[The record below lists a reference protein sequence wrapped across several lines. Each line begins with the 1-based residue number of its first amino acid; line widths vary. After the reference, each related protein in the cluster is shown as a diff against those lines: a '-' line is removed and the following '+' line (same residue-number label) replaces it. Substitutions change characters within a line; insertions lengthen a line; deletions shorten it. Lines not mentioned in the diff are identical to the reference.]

1 MRKLHDLL
9 RDRGGMTLV
18 ELLVA
23 ASLLCV
29 VITMFAAAL
38 RPAAE
43 TTRRIEDLNNAQI
56 IADDLLETLRG
67 EIENAQTYIKCYPS
81 GSHIAG
87 DSGAATGGSSI
98 EFKNSDGFAVLLS
111 AEGCADTA
119 IVRTTAAAGTTTAK
133 AIAPGYL
140 IERWYRLS
148 TDNTYTFS
156 ENGTPT
162 ARALTAVY
170 DPKGFYMGFTVKLDF
185 SVDYT
190 EQAAKSVTATVT
202 VYRGGTQKTN
212 ANKMYSDSLVIDL
225 RYSPKFTNHQITA
238 KAV

>member
-81 GSHIAG
+81 GSHIAEDG
-87 DSGAATGGSSI
+87 GAATGGSSI

-119 IVRTTAAAGTTTAK
+119 IVRTTTAAGTTTAK

-202 VYRGGTQKTN
+202 IYRGGTRTS

-225 RYSPKFTNHQITA
+225 RYSPKFTNLQITA

>member
-111 AEGCADTA
+111 AEGYADTA

-202 VYRGGTQKTN
+202 VYRGGTRTS

-225 RYSPKFTNHQITA
+225 RYSPKFTNLQITA
-238 KAV
+238 KAL

>member
-119 IVRTTAAAGTTTAK
+119 IVWTTTAAGTTTAK

-190 EQAAKSVTATVT
+190 PQAAKSVTATVT
-202 VYRGGTQKTN
+202 VYRGGTRTS

-225 RYSPKFTNHQITA
+225 RYSPKFTNLQITA

>member
-81 GSHIAG
+81 GSKIAG
-87 DSGAATGGSSI
+87 DSGAAANGSSI
-98 EFKNSDGFAVLLS
+98 EFKNSDGFSVLLS

>member
-67 EIENAQTYIKCYPS
+67 EIENAQTYIKCYRS
-81 GSHIAG
+81 GSKIAG
-87 DSGAATGGSSI
+87 DSGAAANGSSI

-119 IVRTTAAAGTTTAK
+119 IVRTTTAAGTTTAK

-148 TDNTYTFS
+148 TDNTYIFS

-202 VYRGGTQKTN
+202 VYRGGTQMS

-225 RYSPKFTNHQITA
+225 RYSPKFTNLQITA

>member
-119 IVRTTAAAGTTTAK
+119 IVRTTTAAGTTTAK

-202 VYRGGTQKTN
+202 VYRGGTRTS

-225 RYSPKFTNHQITA
+225 RYSPKFTNLQITA

>member
-81 GSHIAG
+81 GSSIAG
-87 DSGAATGGSSI
+87 DSGAAANGSSI

-148 TDNTYTFS
+148 TDNTYIFS
-156 ENGTPT
+156 ENDTPT

-202 VYRGGTQKTN
+202 VYRG

>member
-23 ASLLCV
+23 ASLLCG

-81 GSHIAG
+81 GSSIAG
-87 DSGAATGGSSI
+87 DSGAAANGSSI
-98 EFKNSDGFAVLLS
+98 EFKNSDGFSVLLS

-133 AIAPGYL
+133 AIADGKVVML
-140 IERWYRLS
+140 
-148 TDNTYTFS
+148 
-156 ENGTPT
+156 
-162 ARALTAVY
+162 
-170 DPKGFYMGFTVKLDF
+170 
-185 SVDYT
+185 
-190 EQAAKSVTATVT
+190 
-202 VYRGGTQKTN
+202 
-212 ANKMYSDSLVIDL
+212 
-225 RYSPKFTNHQITA
+225 
-238 KAV
+238 

>member
-1 MRKLHDLL
+1 MRKLQRLL

-81 GSHIAG
+81 GSSIAG
-87 DSGAATGGSSI
+87 DSGAAANGSSI

-119 IVRTTAAAGTTTAK
+119 IVRTTTAAGTTTAK

-148 TDNTYTFS
+148 TDNTYIFS
-156 ENGTPT
+156 ENDTPT

-202 VYRGGTQKTN
+202 VYRGGTQMS

-225 RYSPKFTNHQITA
+225 RYSPKFTNLQITA

>member
-119 IVRTTAAAGTTTAK
+119 IVRTTTAAGTTTAK
-133 AIAPGYL
+133 AIVPGYL

>member
-67 EIENAQTYIKCYPS
+67 EIENAQTYIKCYRS
-81 GSHIAG
+81 GSKIAG
-87 DSGAATGGSSI
+87 DGDAAANGSSI

-119 IVRTTAAAGTTTAK
+119 IVRTTTAAGTTTAK

-202 VYRGGTQKTN
+202 VYRG

-225 RYSPKFTNHQITA
+225 RYSPKFTNLQITA

>member
-67 EIENAQTYIKCYPS
+67 EIENAQTYIKCYSS

-190 EQAAKSVTATVT
+190 PQAAKSVTATVT
-202 VYRGGTQKTN
+202 IYRGGTRTS

>member
-67 EIENAQTYIKCYPS
+67 EIENAQTYIKCYGS
-81 GSHIAG
+81 GSSIAG
-87 DSGAATGGSSI
+87 DGGAAANGSSI

-119 IVRTTAAAGTTTAK
+119 IVRTTTAAGTTTAK

-185 SVDYT
+185 SVNYT
-190 EQAAKSVTATVT
+190 PQAATSVTATVT
-202 VYRGGTQKTN
+202 VYRGGTQTS

>member
-1 MRKLHDLL
+1 MRKLQRLL

-67 EIENAQTYIKCYPS
+67 EIENAQTYIKCYRS
-81 GSHIAG
+81 GSKIAG
-87 DSGAATGGSSI
+87 DGDAAANGSSI

-119 IVRTTAAAGTTTAK
+119 IVRTTTAAGTTTAK

-202 VYRGGTQKTN
+202 VYRG

>member
-23 ASLLCV
+23 ASLLCG

-81 GSHIAG
+81 GSSIAG
-87 DSGAATGGSSI
+87 DSGAAANGSSI
-98 EFKNSDGFAVLLS
+98 EFKNSDGFSVLLS

>member
-67 EIENAQTYIKCYPS
+67 EIENAQTYIKCYRS

-119 IVRTTAAAGTTTAK
+119 IVRTTTAAGTTTAK

-202 VYRGGTQKTN
+202 VYRGGTRTS

-225 RYSPKFTNHQITA
+225 RYSPKFTNLQITA

>member
-9 RDRGGMTLV
+9 RDRGGMTLI

-119 IVRTTAAAGTTTAK
+119 IVRTTTAAGTTTAK

-202 VYRGGTQKTN
+202 VYRGGTRTS

-225 RYSPKFTNHQITA
+225 RYSPKFTNLQITA

>member
-1 MRKLHDLL
+1 MRKLQRLL

-202 VYRGGTQKTN
+202 VYRGGTQ
-212 ANKMYSDSLVIDL
+212 MYSDSLVIDL
-225 RYSPKFTNHQITA
+225 RYSPKFTNRQITA

>member
-23 ASLLCV
+23 TSLLCV

-185 SVDYT
+185 SVDCT

-202 VYRGGTQKTN
+202 VYRGGTRTS

-225 RYSPKFTNHQITA
+225 RYSPKFTNLQITA
-238 KAV
+238 KAF